1 MKNIR
6 VFLLLAVLLVALTGS
21 LRTSLAQDKP
31 YSGVT
36 VRILSFV
43 GPAVTEPLLRRQPDF
58 EALTGAKLEI
68 TTVPNAELFDD
79 IVKDQSTGTNSYDV
93 FIQSPQWKA
102 DLVSAGY
109 LEDLT
114 DRVGKDKDIQ
124 WDDIAPFFRN
134 YITTYGGKIY
144 VIPLDGD
151 INTVYY
157 RTDVFADAKVEPP
170 KTWEDYLKV
179 AAQFNGKDLNG
190 DGEADYGS
198 CIPKVRGGQSY
209 WWILNVAAPYIQS
222 KGTGQGMFFN
232 PDDMTPLVKNEGFT
246 RALEIYKET
255 GKYGPPNELTASL
268 NDTRDLFLTGRC
280 ALTIDWGDIG
290 ALSIDKQRSHVQ
302 DKVGTLINPGSK
314 QVVDWTTGKLVD
326 CDSTTCPY
334 AVDGINYAPFA
345 AWGGW
350 GGAISA
356 ASDPKV
362 KDAAYAFL
370 SYMSQPA
377 QSNVDVTIGASGYN
391 PYRTSQFKNLDT
403 WVKNGFS
410 ETAAKNYLDGIAASL
425 NSPNMVID
433 LAIPGVARYQQTVL
447 DTVISQYLAGE
458 LTTDETVQ
466 QIYDQSEEITN
477 ELGRDKQKAA
487 YQAMLG
493 ISTK

>member
-1 MKNIR
+1 MKKILF
-6 VFLLLAVLLVALTGS
+6 VALLAVFALS
-21 LRTSLAQDKP
+21 LMPAAAQDKP
-31 YSGVT
+31 FDGVT
-36 VRILSFV
+36 IRILSFV

-79 IVKDQSTGTNSYDV
+79 IVKDQSTGTDSYDV

-114 DRVGKDKDIQ
+114 DRVAADKDIQ

-134 YITTYGGKIY
+134 YIATYGGKVY
-144 VIPLDGD
+144 VVPLDGD

-190 DGEADYGS
+190 DGEPDYGS

-209 WWILNVAAPYIQS
+209 WWVLNVAAPYIQS
-222 KGTGQGMFFN
+222 KGTTQGMFFN
-232 PDDMTPLVKNEGFT
+232 PDDMTPLVKNEGFLK
-246 RALEIYKET
+246 ALDIYKQT
-255 GKYGPPNELTASL
+255 GQYGPPNELTASL
-268 NDTRDLFLTGRC
+268 NDTRDLFLNGRC

-290 ALSIDKQRSHVQ
+290 ALSIDKTRSHVE
-302 DKVGTLINPGSK
+302 DKVGTIVNPGST
-314 QVVDWTTGKLVD
+314 QVVDWSTGKLVD
-326 CDSTTCPY
+326 CDATTCPY
-334 AVDGINYAPFA
+334 AVDGVNYAPFA

-350 GGAISA
+350 GCALSA
-356 ASDPKV
+356 ASKAEV
-362 KDAAYAFL
+362 KDAAYAFC

-391 PYRTSQFKNLDT
+391 PYRTSQFQSLDT

-410 ETAAKNYLDGIAASL
+410 EAAAKNYLGGIADSL

-458 LTTDETVQ
+458 LSADDAAQ

-477 ELGRDKQKAA
+477 ELGRDAQKAA

-493 ISTK
+493 IQTK